1 MTASRRYVSP
11 KRDAQ
16 AAATREAILQ
26 AFAAQL
32 SSPGRATLS
41 PSEAARRAGV
51 SVRTVHMH
59 FPTADDQ
66 IIPDCEREH
75 MGPFVYATKS
85 GSRSL
90 RSYWRMPD
98 RLYDDPDALADWA
111 RRSLAAAHRSAASR
125 RHGGTYSPRS

>member
-1 MTASRRYVSP
+1 MDREGVADLFAQFGPVRIRRM
-11 KRDAQ
+11 
-16 AAATREAILQ
+16 
-26 AFAAQL
+26 F
-32 SSPGRATLS
+32 GG
-41 PSEAARRAGV
+41 AGIWADGAMFGLIV
-51 SVRTVHMH
+51 DDVIYLK
-59 FPTADDQ
+59 ADDQ
-66 IIPDCEREH
+66 IVPEFEREH

-125 RHGGTYSPRS
+125 RRPLVSRRGNRPTR